1 MLRFI
6 AVFVGVAVG
15 LFVVYWVIEVS
26 HLFQGVNVLN
36 AILSG
41 VLLEGVGVDNA
52 RSGAVLTFRRGGM
65 EVISECSGVYVAI
78 LFSAGVLAFPAPWR
92 ARLLGLAVGLPII
105 FVINVLR
112 LATLGAI
119 IAHKQAWLPLFH
131 EYLWQVF
138 FILVVAALYLVW
150 IERTVPR
157 GKAHPAT

>member
-1 MLRFI
+1 MNAPLAPLAQRFR
-6 AVFVGVAVG
+6 FN
-15 LFVVYWVIEVS
+15 E
-26 HLFQGVNVLN
+26 
-36 AILSG
+36 
-41 VLLEGVGVDNA
+41 
-52 RSGAVLTFRRGGM
+52 
-65 EVISECSGVYVAI
+65 
-78 LFSAGVLAFPAPWR
+78 
-92 ARLLGLAVGLPII
+92 
-105 FVINVLR
+105 NVLR